1 MPQIIY
7 TDTVIGE
14 DGLPLNNTPGAQYA
28 AADIETILE
37 CIARGEIQCG
47 TGENFPVD
55 WPNDTGNDTSPW
67 FTNGPQSSGP
77 WKKY

>member
-1 MPQIIY
+1 MPQIIF

-55 WPNDTGNDTSPW
+55 WPNDTGSDTVPW